1 MKTLQSAPSLLAKR
15 GNYGRRNHICEEE
28 RVAEFPD
35 SHCQHEGDSIGV
47 ERARTRGD
55 GARHRLGEW
64 IREVLFRELRGSDQ
78 MNSGSHINYGYRLL
92 AEVVGMRVFLNH
104 VLSIMSRGEWLD
116 AEQYQEILRQVKA
129 KKHGWAQELLAEQPP
144 DTHG

>member
-1 MKTLQSAPSLLAKR
+1 MAEEITSAKKNGSQNFRIHTASTKVTQSELNEL
-15 GNYGRRNHICEEE
+15 
-28 RVAEFPD
+28 
-35 SHCQHEGDSIGV
+35 
-47 ERARTRGD
+47 ERAATERGIQ
-55 GARHRLGEW
+55 LGEW

-78 MNSGSHINYGYRLL
+78 MNSGSPINYGYRLL

>member
-1 MKTLQSAPSLLAKR
+1 MTEEITSAKKNGAQNFRTHTASTKVTQSELNEL
-15 GNYGRRNHICEEE
+15 
-28 RVAEFPD
+28 
-35 SHCQHEGDSIGV
+35 
-47 ERARTRGD
+47 ERAATERGI
-55 GARHRLGEW
+55 RLGEW

-104 VLSIMSRGEWLD
+104 VLSTMSRGEWLD
-116 AEQYQEILRQVKA
+116 AEQFQEILRQVKA

>member
-1 MKTLQSAPSLLAKR
+1 MAEEITSAKKNGSQNFRIHTASTKVTQSELNEL
-15 GNYGRRNHICEEE
+15 
-28 RVAEFPD
+28 
-35 SHCQHEGDSIGV
+35 
-47 ERARTRGD
+47 ERAATERGI
-55 GARHRLGEW
+55 RLGEW

-144 DTHG
+144 PDTHG

>member
-1 MKTLQSAPSLLAKR
+1 MAEELTSAKKNGSQNFRIHTASTKVTQSELNELERAATKR
-15 GNYGRRNHICEEE
+15 GI
-28 RVAEFPD
+28 
-35 SHCQHEGDSIGV
+35 
-47 ERARTRGD
+47 
-55 GARHRLGEW
+55 RLGEW

-104 VLSIMSRGEWLD
+104 VLSVMSRGEWLD

>member
-1 MKTLQSAPSLLAKR
+1 MTEEITSAKKNGSQNFRIHTASTKVTQSELNEL
-15 GNYGRRNHICEEE
+15 
-28 RVAEFPD
+28 
-35 SHCQHEGDSIGV
+35 
-47 ERARTRGD
+47 ERAATERGI
-55 GARHRLGEW
+55 RLGEW

-116 AEQYQEILRQVKA
+116 AEQYQEVLRQVKA

>member
-1 MKTLQSAPSLLAKR
+1 MAEELTSVKKSGSQNFRIHTASTKVTQS
-15 GNYGRRNHICEEE
+15 EF
-28 RVAEFPD
+28 AEL
-35 SHCQHEGDSIGV
+35 
-47 ERARTRGD
+47 ERAAAERGI
-55 GARHRLGEW
+55 RLGEW
-64 IREVLFRELRGSDQ
+64 IREVLLRELRGSDQ

-104 VLSIMSRGEWLD
+104 VLSITSRGEWLD

>member
-1 MKTLQSAPSLLAKR
+1 MAEEITSAKKNGTQNFRIHTASTKVTQSELNEL
-15 GNYGRRNHICEEE
+15 
-28 RVAEFPD
+28 
-35 SHCQHEGDSIGV
+35 
-47 ERARTRGD
+47 ERAATERGI
-55 GARHRLGEW
+55 RLGEW

>member
-1 MKTLQSAPSLLAKR
+1 
-15 GNYGRRNHICEEE
+15 
-28 RVAEFPD
+28 
-35 SHCQHEGDSIGV
+35 
-47 ERARTRGD
+47 
-55 GARHRLGEW
+55 
-64 IREVLFRELRGSDQ
+64 

>member
-1 MKTLQSAPSLLAKR
+1 MAEEITSAKKNGSQNFRIHTASTKVTQSELNEL
-15 GNYGRRNHICEEE
+15 
-28 RVAEFPD
+28 
-35 SHCQHEGDSIGV
+35 
-47 ERARTRGD
+47 ERAATERGI
-55 GARHRLGEW
+55 RLGEW

-144 DTHG
+144 DMHG